1 MPIAR
6 RIKPLLE
13 RVLPLKDGAIH
24 WVPLLWLVYLG
35 FLFMPFSWP
44 AAPHWLGATVLS
56 VCAFVPLYV
65 WAYRDASLRGRMS
78 LAAPLVMALF
88 AYALAPLNPC
98 AYDYLAFAAATAPWA
113 LPGLWRPLLLAFG
126 LLAAYL
132 LELAS
137 LPHLPFMVLL
147 VIATAST
154 LVVPTIC
161 CASYFAREHERK
173 QQALRLSQE
182 QIRRLATLAERER
195 IGRDLHDLLG
205 HTLSLVAIKSEL
217 AGRLIARDAP
227 GAAREI
233 AEVQAIARDALKQ
246 VRAAVSGIRAAA
258 LEAEIAAARAL
269 LESAGV
275 AFACTRRGTVSS
287 AELEAALAMM
297 LREAVTNIQRH
308 ADARNAQ
315 VEITA
320 GSNLVTL
327 MVRDDG
333 RGGVVAH
340 GNGLNGIAERVRALG
355 GTLRIES
362 RAEAGTTLNVE
373 LPRGTPTDAGAG
385 RAESGAASVAAEARE
400 AAPGP
405 LAVT

>member
-1 MPIAR
+1 MPAAR
-6 RIKPLLE
+6 TLQPILE
-13 RVLPLKDGAIH
+13 RVLPLKDGAIY

-56 VCAFVPLYV
+56 ICAFVPLYV

-78 LAAPLVMALF
+78 LAAPLAMALL
-88 AYALAPLNPC
+88 AYALAPVNPC
-98 AYDYLAFAAATAPWA
+98 AYDYLAFAAATAPWT

-132 LELAS
+132 LELAL
-137 LPHLPFMVLL
+137 LPHLPPMVLL
-147 VIATAST
+147 VIAAAST

-173 QQALRLSQE
+173 QHALRLSQE

-217 AGRLIARDAP
+217 AGRLIDRDAP

-233 AEVQAIARDALKQ
+233 AEVHAIAREALRQ
-246 VRAAVSGIRAAA
+246 VRAAVSGIRLAA
-258 LEAEIAAARAL
+258 LEAELAAARAL
-269 LESAGV
+269 LESAGM
-275 AFACTRRGTVSS
+275 AFNCERRGPVLLV
-287 AELEAALAMM
+287 EHEAALAMV
-297 LREAVTNIQRH
+297 LREAATNIQRH
-308 ADARNAQ
+308 AAARSAQ
-315 VEITA
+315 IEIT
-320 GSNLVTL
+320 SEPQRVTL
-327 MVRDDG
+327 VVRDDG
-333 RGGVVAH
+333 RGGIVAH
-340 GNGLNGIAERVRALG
+340 GNGLTGIGERVRALG

-362 RAEAGTTLNVE
+362 RPQAGTTLTVE
-373 LPRGTPTDAGAG
+373 LPRSELAHPAIP
-385 RAESGAASVAAEARE
+385 AAETRE
-400 AAPGP
+400 AARSP
-405 LAVT
+405 LPAT